1 MGIRKMRIVLVIIL
15 SLLLLSGCTEN
26 ERAKMYGGT
35 AKIYLEPGEKL
46 VNVTWKDADLWYL
59 TKPMNSNDVPE
70 TYTFV
75 QESNFGI
82 MKGKVII
89 IERR

>member
-1 MGIRKMRIVLVIIL
+1 MGIRTMKKVLIIIL
-15 SLLLLSGCTEN
+15 SSFLLSGCTEN

-35 AKIYLEPGEKL
+35 AKIHLEPGEKL

-59 TKPMNSNDVPE
+59 TKPMTSTDIPE